1 MLKML
6 SRLVVIAMLAAAPSW
21 AGTTGDGTYD
31 LLFRSGTLDDL
42 PRNHQLVYQ
51 REVTNAL
58 NPETG
63 DRDTGTIE
71 LKFIEGTPEQA
82 LLKFRKDEKYRNL
95 GKFPA
100 SVGNP
105 IIMFFVETVVRDM
118 AETAGGSAFYIRNRV
133 KDALIAPAELE
144 GDPVSHR
151 GEMVDATAVTL
162 RPFKDDPNAQRMMG
176 FEALEL
182 VVTMS
187 DNVPGWY
194 HSLEARVPG
203 SDGGTI
209 YSSKMVFDKTE
220 ATE

>member
-1 MLKML
+1 MLKLL
-6 SRLVVIAMLAAAPSW
+6 SRLAVVATIAAAPAG
-21 AGTTGDGTYD
+21 AGTTGDSTYD
-31 LLFRSGTLDDL
+31 LLFRSGTLDAL

-58 NPETG
+58 TPEAG

-82 LLKFRKDEKYRNL
+82 LLKFRQDEKYRNL
-95 GKFPA
+95 GRFPA

-105 IIMFFVETVVRDM
+105 IIMYFVETVVRDM
-118 AETAGGSAFYIRNRV
+118 AESAGGSAFYIRNRV
-133 KDALIAPAELE
+133 KDALVAPAELE
-144 GDPVSHR
+144 GDPVDHR
-151 GEMVDATAVTL
+151 GEKVDATAVTL

-176 FEALEL
+176 FDALEL

-187 DNVPGWY
+187 EKVPGWY
-194 HSLEARVPG
+194 HTLEARVPG
-203 SDGGTI
+203 RDGGTI
-209 YSSKMVFDKTE
+209 YSSKMVFDKAE